1 MNILWDFDGTIFD
14 TYPTIVK
21 AFKELLTDQTISED
35 DILKQMKISSDVAI
49 KHFDIEKS
57 LFDKHFHVLEQKS
70 ILKISLLFLT

>member
-35 DILKQMKISSDVAI
+35 DIL
-49 KHFDIEKS
+49 
-57 LFDKHFHVLEQKS
+57 
-70 ILKISLLFLT
+70 